1 RPGRKRRPLQDT
13 GRLGDL
19 VVQLRLEPLST
30 SERHILRVP
39 GQPVHLHAGV
49 PWKTCSNFCSAPAGA
64 STGPNTGARSSSI
77 SSQGCSPESFS
88 SLPPASPRRSSSS
101 WSSSSSSPGYFGDSP
116 SPRSGCMTATRARG
130 GSWCFMGCR
139 RCSASL
145 RKPHGLPEQQARC
158 SITSW
163 LWPVLRSQSGDLS
176 KSDSCAAP
184 PGPTHMG
191 PIRSCKLNGEA
202 ERQMQGG
209 GGSDAGELAALL
221 FLHGAPCAATRKRQ
235 IPTAPKNEKKPDGHQ
250 ATGRGLQFWE

>member
-1 RPGRKRRPLQDT
+1 MEDLFEFLFGASGRINRAKYWRSFLIYIVAGLLAGVILLT
-13 GRLGDL
+13 AAGIAA
-19 VVQLRLEPLST
+19 PLSIIMVVVVLIPWLLWGFSIT
-30 SERHILRVP
+30 TER
-39 GQPVHLHAGV
+39 LHDRN
-49 PWKTCSNFCSAPAGA
+49 K
-64 STGPNTGARSSSI
+64 
-77 SSQGCSPESFS
+77 
-88 SLPPASPRRSSSS
+88 
-101 WSSSSSSPGYFGDSP
+101 
-116 SPRSGCMTATRARG
+116 MRG

-221 FLHGAPCAATRKRQ
+221 LLHGAPCAATRKRQ

-250 ATGRGLQFWE
+250 ATGRGL